1 MTWKRTSGRVRSLW
15 RLLALL
21 TMLAGAGLMPG
32 VVSVALRAE
41 EEQADYSAMSPR
53 QLYNNGT
60 LKLNAGKLRE
70 AETSLQNAV
79 ASQDVRV
86 QAPSLFN
93 LGHTR
98 FLEGKEEL
106 TKNPGGGDTARASA
120 AHAYENGAGAIQ
132 AADAALAGDE
142 LDAIVGAYLRGRGAR
157 RELKDANEVVKQA
170 METFGSVLGKW
181 QRARGDFKSA
191 QELRPADSDA
201 ATNAD
206 AMDQCIAKLVD
217 LQRMMMQSM
226 AGMKQQR
233 DELKK
238 KMDAL
243 KKKMP
248 QGMQDQMKGS
258 GDEDEDEDGSK
269 GKQKEEPKPGEREP
283 KSQDGMPRVLT
294 PDEAMRLLGMLK
306 LDADRK
312 LPMGM
317 GDTAEPPA
325 GKKGRDW

>member
-1 MTWKRTSGRVRSLW
+1 MTWKRKSGRVRSLW
-15 RLLALL
+15 RLLAILM
-21 TMLAGAGLMPG
+21 MLAGAGLMPRF
-32 VVSVALRAE
+32 VFVALGAE
-41 EEQADYSAMSPR
+41 EEQPDYTVMSPR
-53 QLYNNGT
+53 QLYNDGT

-106 TKNPGGGDTARASA
+106 TKKPGEGETAQAGA

-142 LDAIVGAYLRGRGAR
+142 LDAIVAAYLRGRGAR

-181 QRARGDFKSA
+181 QRARADFKSA
-191 QELRPADSDA
+191 QELRPTDSDA

-226 AGMKQQR
+226 AGMKGQR
-233 DELKK
+233 EELKK

-258 GDEDEDEDGSK
+258 GDDDEEEDGSK
-269 GKQKEEPKPGEREP
+269 GKQKQEPKPGEREP
-283 KSQDGMPRVLT
+283 KSQDGTPRVLT
-294 PDEAMRLLGMLK
+294 QDEAMRLLGMLK

-317 GDTAEPPA
+317 GDTAEPPPR
-325 GKKGRDW
+325 KKGRDW